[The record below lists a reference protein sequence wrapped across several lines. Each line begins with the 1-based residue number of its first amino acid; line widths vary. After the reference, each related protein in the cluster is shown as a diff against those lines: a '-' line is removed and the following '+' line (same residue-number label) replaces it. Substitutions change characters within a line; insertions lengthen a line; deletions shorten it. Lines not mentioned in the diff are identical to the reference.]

1 MSRDWWEQIW
11 LVAQRE
17 LRQGARAR
25 SFRIVTVV
33 LVLAVA
39 AAVVVPAVVHSH
51 HTVQKVGIVGGPQA
65 AMTRTVQT
73 AARISGATVKV
84 VPLATV
90 AAAEAQL
97 RSDALSVVLVGER
110 EVLVKQTPAAGTA
123 SSGSSLAG
131 ALAQIGGLSR
141 LFALVPAGSA
151 AALTQGVSLP
161 VRGLT
166 PPLANLTSRLTGL
179 SITILIYVMIL
190 TYGSRITV
198 GVSEEKMS
206 RVVEVLLAAIRP
218 TQLLVGK
225 VLGMGILA
233 IAQVA
238 SVVITYVVLGLIFGS
253 TFISGS
259 AEILAVGSVW
269 ILLGYAFYSTA
280 FAAAGSLVS
289 KTSDAYNASMPVQ
302 IPLILSYFLT
312 FTVLYGNSVPA
323 FYWFLAFFPP
333 TAPVSMTVLVALG
346 VARPWEIALSAL
358 LCVAA
363 TVGMAR
369 LAGIIYGRAILR
381 TGGRLKLRQVL
392 RQEAS

>member
-1 MSRDWWEQIW
+1 MSRDWFQTIW
-11 LVAQRE
+11 LVARRE

-25 SFRIVTVV
+25 SFRIVTIV

-39 AAVVVPAVVHSH
+39 AAVVIPAVVHGRH
-51 HTVQKVGIVGGPQA
+51 KVDKVGILGGPTA
-65 AMTRTVQT
+65 ALTRTVQT
-73 AARISGATVKV
+73 AARISGAGVKV
-84 VPLATV
+84 VRVPDRAT
-90 AAAEAQL
+90 AEAQL
-97 RSDALSVVLVGER
+97 RSGTLAAVLVGDT
-110 EVLVKQTPAAGTA
+110 EVLVKQAAAAGTSA
-123 SSGSSLAG
+123 ESGLAG
-131 ALAQIGGLSR
+131 TLAQVGGLSR
-141 LFALVPAGSA
+141 LFALVPPSA
-151 AALTQGVSLP
+151 AATLSKGVSLP
-161 VRGLT
+161 VHGLV
-166 PPLANLTSRLTGL
+166 PSLTSLTNRLTGL
-179 SITILIYVMIL
+179 SITILIYIMIL
-190 TYGSRITV
+190 TYGARITV

-206 RVVEVLLAAIRP
+206 RVVEVLLATVRP

-233 IAQVA
+233 IVQVA
-238 SVVITYVVLGLIFGS
+238 SVVITYVVFGLIFGS
-253 TFISGS
+253 SFISGS
-259 AEILAVGSVW
+259 AEILAVGSLW

-323 FYWFLAFFPP
+323 FYWFLGFFPP

-358 LCVAA
+358 LCLASTA
-363 TVGMAR
+363 GMAW
-369 LAGIIYGRAILR
+369 LAGTIYGRAILR

-392 RQEAS
+392 RQQAS